1 MCPQAT
7 IWKKK
12 KKAHCK
18 LRVYENNQQLNKG
31 CQKMQT
37 SSFKVS
43 PGDVMYSMY
52 MVSMVKST
60 VLHI

>member
-1 MCPQAT
+1 MKGACVLRQPSG
-7 IWKKK
+7 KK

-18 LRVYENNQQLNKG
+18 LRVYENNQQLSKG

-43 PGDVMYSMY
+43 KSWGCNVQHGDYG
-52 MVSMVKST
+52 
-60 VLHI
+60 